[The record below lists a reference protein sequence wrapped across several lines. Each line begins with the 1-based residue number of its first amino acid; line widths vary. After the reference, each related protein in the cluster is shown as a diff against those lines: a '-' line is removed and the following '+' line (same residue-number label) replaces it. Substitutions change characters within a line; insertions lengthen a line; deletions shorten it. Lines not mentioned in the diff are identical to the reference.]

1 MEVLA
6 TAQNREQLKQL
17 ECRFVSE
24 LGTYAR
30 NGSGYNL
37 TLGGDGLEKL
47 NSPRGENSVHS
58 VLTEEI
64 VRFIRDPLLAD
75 VSNRDMAQLVQAKF
89 GTQAGAE
96 GLKSARNGKC
106 WKHLDIPPVVVTK
119 GTRKPVL
126 TEEQKTEKRAQLQKI
141 HVDAVAKSAELRRGK
156 RGLNAKLSEDQVRQ
170 IFFAEGSG
178 PKIAAKF
185 GVSKIIVYRIKSRN
199 AHTYLTKD
207 L

>member
-6 TAQNREQLKQL
+6 TAQSREQLKQL
-17 ECRFVSE
+17 ECQFVSE

-30 NGSGYNL
+30 DGSGYNL

-47 NSPRGENSVHS
+47 NSPKGENSVHA

-75 VSNRDMAQLVQAKF
+75 VSNRDMAQLVQEKF
-89 GTQAGAE
+89 GTQAGVE

-106 WKHLDIPPVVVTK
+106 WKHLDIPPVVVRKGARQPALTDTK
-119 GTRKPVL
+119 KSGH
-126 TEEQKTEKRAQLQKI
+126 RAQLAKV
-141 HVDAVAKSAELRRGK
+141 HADAITKSAEIRKGK
-156 RGLNAKLSEDQVRQ
+156 RGLNAKLSEAQVRD
-170 IFFAEGSG
+170 IFFAEGFG

-185 GVSKIIVYRIKSRN
+185 GVSKMIVYRIKSRK